1 MEAFTEP
8 FRYLT
13 CTLGDRLKFRRSL
26 GCLWL
31 QSTCIWQQI
40 SPLFSQVLL
49 LASLLMTKVPADFL
63 TKLVCSQHC
72 FLKPVVL
79 CMLRACFMCLV
90 HNSLLVCT
98 CWGSRV
104 SRAYSQQ
111 VVPRECLGKQM
122 LEGAGVNRCC
132 SDLSACPVS
141 QVSGGYS
148 VTENDWLKQEE
159 KRECG
164 PERALFLIECL

>member
-1 MEAFTEP
+1 MASCKHWSAVICNGGIHWALQIPRLYLGRHFKVQKITWLSYDLAF
-8 FRYLT
+8 L
-13 CTLGDRLKFRRSL
+13 
-26 GCLWL
+26 
-31 QSTCIWQQI
+31 QQI
-40 SPLFSQVLL
+40 SPLCFLKFYY
-49 LASLLMTKVPADFL
+49 LASLFPSELMTEVPADL
-63 TKLVCSQHC
+63 LWKLECSQHC

-104 SRAYSQQ
+104 SRAYAQQ

-122 LEGAGVNRCC
+122 LESAGVNRCC
-132 SDLSACPVS
+132 SDLSACPAS

-148 VTENDWLKQEE
+148 VTENDWLK
-159 KRECG
+159 
-164 PERALFLIECL
+164 

>member
-8 FRYLT
+8 FRYLA
-13 CTLGDRLKFRRSL
+13 CTLGDRSKFRRSL
-26 GCLWL
+26 GCLMTFRTL
-31 QSTCIWQQI
+31 AFLQQI
-40 SPLFSQVLL
+40 SPLCFLKFYY
-49 LASLLMTKVPADFL
+49 LASLFPSELMTEVPADL
-63 TKLVCSQHC
+63 LWKLECSQHC

-98 CWGSRV
+98 CWGSRL
-104 SRAYSQQ
+104 SRAYAQQ

-122 LEGAGVNRCC
+122 LESAGVNRCC
-132 SDLSACPVS
+132 SDLSACPAS

-148 VTENDWLKQEE
+148 VTENDWLK
-159 KRECG
+159 
-164 PERALFLIECL
+164 